1 MTERMAIQLGQGL
14 IESLLVLATLLVL
27 LCSLHSTGELRY
39 LTLIA
44 LYESTLTVFSERG
57 LASFTESITQNANT
71 QNSIENELLGRDSG
85 MLTRG
90 VNVQH
95 MRTQRIGSFRQ
106 SPSNISSVQRF
117 SYLYAGVGRAMS
129 DQDVHTNIGSSK
141 RAWRN
146 ASVQSARVA
155 RQAALKTGQID
166 SVWRRV
172 SPQFDWLSAWTDLV
186 PRPSVR
192 TQK

>member
-1 MTERMAIQLGQGL
+1 MTARMTTQLGQGL
-14 IESLLVLATLLVL
+14 IESLLVLASLLVL
-27 LCSLHSTGELRY
+27 LCSLHRTGELRY

-57 LASFTESITQNANT
+57 LASFSEGITQNANT
-71 QNSIENELLGRDSG
+71 QHSIENELLGRDSG

-90 VNVQH
+90 VDVQH

-106 SPSNISSVQRF
+106 SPSTISSVQRF

-129 DQDVHTNIGSSK
+129 GQDVHTNIGSSK
-141 RAWRN
+141 RAWRD
-146 ASVQSARVA
+146 ASMQSARVA
-155 RQAALKTGQID
+155 RQAALNTEPID
-166 SVWRRV
+166 SAWRRV

-186 PRPSVR
+186 PRSAVW
-192 TQK
+192 TKK